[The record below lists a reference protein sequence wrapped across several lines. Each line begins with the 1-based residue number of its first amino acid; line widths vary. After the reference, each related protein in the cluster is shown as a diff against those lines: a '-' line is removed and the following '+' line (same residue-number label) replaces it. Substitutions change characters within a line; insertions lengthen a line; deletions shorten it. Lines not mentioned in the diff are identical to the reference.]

1 MPWDVS
7 AGAVPLGGDCAAQGG
22 TGPPPAPPWA
32 SSPSWR
38 IKESRLLAPR
48 SLRPPPGSVPRE
60 QRGQRA
66 GGSQRNRRPEGQQSP
81 GLPSSLAIMK
91 FILGVILELPFA
103 GHIVLQ
109 NVLEGYCQ
117 SSRL

>member
-81 GLPSSLAIMK
+81 GLPIRFLVTPEACTPSTRGRRA
-91 FILGVILELPFA
+91 E
-103 GHIVLQ
+103 
-109 NVLEGYCQ
+109 E
-117 SSRL
+117 R